1 MTSQMYLELEVP
13 LVRGPRA
20 QPLFSIVLD
29 WYLTDTH
36 RIQGFTLPSYL
47 LSRSELF
54 GSLART
60 FEG

>member
-1 MTSQMYLELEVP
+1 MYLELEIP

-29 WYLTDTH
+29 WYLTDQYP
-36 RIQGFTLPSYL
+36 IDGFRLPNVFP
-47 LSRSELF
+47 SRSDVYA
-54 GSLART
+54 SLSRT